1 MMPTWDTLTATWDDT
16 DRVASVR
23 AAALAWLAIP
33 EGSTGPDVDAAGP
46 VAAAVAA
53 FVAGLPSIRLEADG
67 TTWAPQTV
75 LGATMLAARLIR
87 RRNSPAGVEAFSDTG
102 ATYVSRH
109 DPDVSLMLRI
119 EKHAAP
125 MIG

>member
-1 MMPTWDTLTATWDDT
+1 MTPDE
-16 DRVASVR
+16 VK

-33 EGSTGPDVDAAGP
+33 SGSTGPDVDAAGP
-46 VAAAVAA
+46 VSAAVAA
-53 FVAGLPSIRLEADG
+53 FVAALPGTLARQDADG
-67 TTWAPQTV
+67 TWCAETR

-87 RRNSPAGVEAFSDTG
+87 RRNSPAGVEAFSDSG

-119 EKHAAP
+119 ERKAAP
-125 MIG
+125 QIG